1 MVRGRAQAM
10 RPYRNPKTLSSYLIQ
25 QLEQHWHHDPSNSR
39 NE

>member
-1 MVRGRAQAM
+1 MGRGRAHAM
-10 RPYRNPKTLSSYLIQ
+10 RPYKHLKTRSFDLIQ